1 MHTKLLEGLSV
12 MFLPISKDV
21 VSPPYFATECV
32 SMGDGFGEQIR
43 GGGKEKRVACPPTR
57 TPLHVPHHHY
67 LLKRTHHLARLW
79 KPVTLKERTK

>member
-32 SMGDGFGEQIR
+32 SMGDGFGEGVGENSVLRVKQQA
-43 GGGKEKRVACPPTR
+43 VACKIMGGH
-57 TPLHVPHHHY
+57 LHGTC
-67 LLKRTHHLARLW
+67 KC
-79 KPVTLKERTK
+79 